1 MQKLQLIGNLAA
13 DATQVQGKDGRE
25 PFISF
30 TLACNEKKGDQEVTT
45 WYEATYK
52 STGAFQFLKQ
62 GKKVYIEG
70 TPECRSYLTKDNTP
84 AARIIVR
91 VHNLEL
97 L

>member
-1 MQKLQLIGNLAA
+1 MQKIQLIGNLAA
-13 DATQVQGKDGRE
+13 DALQVPSKNGGE

-30 TLACNEKKGDQEVTT
+30 TVACNEKKNDQEVTT

-70 TPECRSYLTKDNTP
+70 LPECKSFLTKEGAP
-84 AARIIVR
+84 ASRIVVR